1 MKQNVTKRGTFMLLK
16 NRLIRKRKELN
27 ITQTELAKRAGLTAP
42 SISQYESGL
51 RNPSYEAILKLA
63 NALSVSADYLISGSE
78 ASNDNSIDPIQSV
91 LLKITQSLSTS
102 QKEDVV
108 FSVLSSLGQE
118 KHFDFYSTDPKQYA
132 NHIYKSEFNE
142 IFPISVSKLT
152 EKFNVRV
159 IKGDL
164 NEEADA
170 ILFKKSK
177 VIIVDSRLE
186 LETRINFAITTLVGH
201 LVIPWHIKDTYHL
214 RKFGTSTLLTD
225 KTETIEATQFSTNL
239 LTPPLEL
246 EKDFSIYKE
255 KNVSLEELKKLAE
268 EKYHVSLTNLCNRLV
283 ELHSDRFVVVTS
295 DEDGIKKPF
304 SSGITLKEKGTLLD
318 ERSKAFELLK
328 YSTKEEEFKEGLVK
342 ANAWINNVSDEETVY
357 ESSVYSRKY
366 NSVLTLITKSN
377 R

>member
-1 MKQNVTKRGTFMLLK
+1 MLLK

-42 SISQYESGL
+42 SISQYESGV

-63 NALSVSADYLISGSE
+63 NALSVSADYLISGSTINNE
-78 ASNDNSIDPIQSV
+78 NSVDPVQSV

-102 QKEDVV
+102 QKEDIVL
-108 FSVLSSLGQE
+108 SVLSSLGQE

-132 NHIYKSEFNE
+132 NNIYKSEFNE
-142 IFPISVSKLT
+142 IFPISVLKLT

-164 NEEADA
+164 SEEADA
-170 ILFKKSK
+170 ILLKKSK

-186 LETRINFAITTLVGH
+186 LETRINFAITTLIGH
-201 LVIPWHIKDTYHL
+201 LVLPWHIKDTYYL
-214 RKFGTSTLLTD
+214 RKSGTSTLHTD
-225 KTETIEATQFSTNL
+225 ETETIEATQFSTNL

-255 KNVSLEELKKLAE
+255 KNITLEELKILAE
-268 EKYHVSLTNLCNRLV
+268 EKYRVSLTNLCNRLV
-283 ELHSDRFVVVTS
+283 ELHSDRFGVVTS

-304 SSGITLKEKGTLLD
+304 SSGIALKERGTLLD

-328 YSTKEEEFKEGLVK
+328 YSTKEEEFKDGLVK
-342 ANAWINNVSDEETVY
+342 ASAWINNVSDEETVY
-357 ESSVYSRKY
+357 ESSVYNRKY
-366 NSVLTLITKSN
+366 NSVLTLITRTN

>member
-1 MKQNVTKRGTFMLLK
+1 MKQNVIKRGTFMLLK

-63 NALSVSADYLISGSE
+63 NALSVSADYLISGSMVN
-78 ASNDNSIDPIQSV
+78 NDNSIDPIQSV

-108 FSVLSSLGQE
+108 LSVLSSLGQE

-132 NHIYKSEFNE
+132 NNIYKTEFNE
-142 IFPISVSKLT
+142 IFPICVSKLT
-152 EKFNVRV
+152 KKYNVRV
-159 IKGDL
+159 IKGNL
-164 NEEADA
+164 KEEADA

-177 VIIVDSRLE
+177 VIIVDSGLE
-186 LETRINFAITTLVGH
+186 LETRVNFAVTTLIGH
-201 LVIPWHIKDTYHL
+201 LVLPWHIQETYYI
-214 RKFGTSTLLTD
+214 RKSGTSTLHTD
-225 KTETIEATQFSTNL
+225 ETETIEATQFSTNL

-246 EKDFSIYKE
+246 EKDFSFYNE
-255 KNVSLEELKKLAE
+255 KNVSLEELKKLAK

-283 ELHSDRFVVVTS
+283 ELYSDRFVVVIS
-295 DEDGIKKPF
+295 EEDRIKNHF
-304 SSGITLKEKGTLLD
+304 SSGIALKDKGTLLD

-328 YSTKEEEFKEGLVK
+328 YSNEKEEFKEGLVK
-342 ANAWINNVSDEETVY
+342 ASAWINNVSDEETVY
-357 ESSVYSRKY
+357 ESSVYNSKY
-366 NSVLTLITKSN
+366 DSVLTLITKTN